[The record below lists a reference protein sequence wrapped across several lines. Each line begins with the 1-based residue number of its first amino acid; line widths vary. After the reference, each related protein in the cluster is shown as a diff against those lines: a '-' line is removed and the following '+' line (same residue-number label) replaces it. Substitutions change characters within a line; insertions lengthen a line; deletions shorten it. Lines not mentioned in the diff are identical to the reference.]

1 MARCSPRAPGF
12 KANQLTKDATSAGSL
27 LDFLHHNATPH
38 PWTIKEPPQTRI
50 NKVMLSAPANTGSL
64 SSNRMLISVSILI
77 SELCVKNL
85 APSQFFFR
93 NNCTISKTVYNGG
106 ESKKNYIPIHKVL
119 EQPWR
124 HFTSLKL
131 CKCFQVPHPS
141 PRVTA
146 TSSRTKANH
155 HWLNHLQTLHTY

>member
-1 MARCSPRAPGF
+1 MALFSRGY
-12 KANQLTKDATSAGSL
+12 
-27 LDFLHHNATPH
+27 
-38 PWTIKEPPQTRI
+38 
-50 NKVMLSAPANTGSL
+50 KVQ
-64 SSNRMLISVSILI
+64 
-77 SELCVKNL
+77 L
-85 APSQFFFR
+85 APPQFFFR
-93 NNCTISKTVYNGG
+93 NNCTISETVYSGG

-146 TSSRTKANH
+146 TSSRTKTNH
-155 HWLNHLQTLHTY
+155 HWLNHLQTLHTYWITSLRSRKDCEGRALNSWGNTRKSWSHLSPSLPRLTTETKCKTLDSPSILISFSYTRSKKKNSSPR